1 MWKSNKDTAWRPAS
15 GTRQRIRD
23 AFLYCTGDMTEFRKL
38 MNEKPFAMQL
48 VEWSFRGMAQVIM
61 VDNPLSGVLV
71 LAALLV
77 ESPWQAVLGIL
88 GLLASTFTA
97 IIIGLDSTEVTRG
110 LHGCNGMLVT
120 LLMGVFSS
128 SGDWYWWLLVPG
140 CLAAATC
147 TFLHSGLRPLLD
159 PWDLPVSVFP
169 FNTVILLY
177 LSCTGSTNPYFPHHP
192 AERPVAPEHS
202 NNTHL
207 QGLQLLQG
215 VVRGVGQIY
224 ACEELWPSL
233 LILLAVLIGS
243 PLLCIHALLGSGA
256 GLLAGLSVAVRCT
269 WLYAGLSGFNGALGC
284 MAVGGLFF
292 KFNWKTHLLSITSAF
307 LSSYGDIALSN
318 LLGTVGLPACS
329 WAATLTVSL
338 MLLLTAHNLSSYRIP
353 LGRVMFPETHQEAQ
367 AHRAGA
373 DMHSTDV

>member
-1 MWKSNKDTAWRPAS
+1 MEFPRHGAGHHGGQPPERSPGPGRPARGEPLAGCAGNS
-15 GTRQRIRD
+15 GLAGIHLHCHHHRAGQSNN
-23 AFLYCTGDMTEFRKL
+23 FGV
-38 MNEKPFAMQL
+38 P
-48 VEWSFRGMAQVIM
+48 S
-61 VDNPLSGVLV
+61 LSVHVLCV
-71 LAALLV
+71 
-77 ESPWQAVLGIL
+77 
-88 GLLASTFTA
+88 
-97 IIIGLDSTEVTRG
+97 STEVTRG